1 MNKELQSYKK
11 IERVTVVDEPFPM
24 TSTKKVKRFLVK
36 SSTRTRQSGEKGVA
50 FRLWTVFRALFLRT
64 NGQTLS
70 PVVMVGKNVFDDRV
84 AAQLDL
90 ALKAQ
95 VTGEGAFPIPP
106 RGCGDDR
113 HQLADKVGGE
123 VITKVGFNLLIYRDG
138 EHHLLQE
145 KYQKRS

>member
-1 MNKELQSYKK
+1 
-11 IERVTVVDEPFPM
+11 
-24 TSTKKVKRFLVK
+24 
-36 SSTRTRQSGEKGVA
+36 
-50 FRLWTVFRALFLRT
+50 
-64 NGQTLS
+64 
-70 PVVMVGKNVFDDRV
+70 MVGKNGFDDRV
-84 AAQLDL
+84 AAHLDL

-95 VTGEGAFPIPP
+95 ELVKVRFQSHKEDAETIG
-106 RGCGDDR
+106 